1 MSVYYEYVIKAQEP
15 SRQQSLDRMYA
26 LALRLEEIMDDL
38 HERAEVMRREL
49 AIKRG
54 VE

>member
-1 MSVYYEYVIKAQEP
+1 MSAYYEYVIKAQER

-26 LALRLEEIMDDL
+26 LARLLEEIMDDL

-49 AIKRG
+49 TIKRG

>member
-1 MSVYYEYVIKAQEP
+1 MSAYYEYVIKAQES
-15 SRQQSLDRMYA
+15 SRQQSLERMYA

-38 HERAEVMRREL
+38 HDRAEIIRREL
-49 AIKRG
+49 AINRG

>member
-1 MSVYYEYVIKAQEP
+1 MSAYYEYVIKAQER
-15 SRQQSLDRMYA
+15 SRQQSIDRMYA
-26 LALRLEEIMDDL
+26 LARRLEEIMDDL
-38 HERAEVMRREL
+38 HERAEVMRRDL

>member
-1 MSVYYEYVIKAQEP
+1 MNSYYEYVIKAQER
-15 SRQQSLDRMYA
+15 SSQQSLDRMYA
-26 LALRLEEIMDDL
+26 LARRLEEIMDDL
-38 HERAEVMRREL
+38 YERAAIMRHEW

>member
-1 MSVYYEYVIKAQEP
+1 MIAYYEYVIKVQEH

-26 LALRLEEIMDDL
+26 LARRLEEIMDDL
-38 HERAEVMRREL
+38 DERAAIIRHER

>member
-1 MSVYYEYVIKAQEP
+1 MSAYYEYVIKAQEH

-26 LALRLEEIMDDL
+26 LARRLEEIMDDL
-38 HERAEVMRREL
+38 HERAAVMRREL

>member
-1 MSVYYEYVIKAQEP
+1 MSAYYEYVIKAQEH

-26 LALRLEEIMDDL
+26 LVCRLEEIMDDL
-38 HERAEVMRREL
+38 HGRAEVMRRERE
-49 AIKRG
+49 IKRG

>member
-1 MSVYYEYVIKAQEP
+1 MSAYYEYVIKAQER

-26 LALRLEEIMDDL
+26 LARRLEEIMDDL
-38 HERAEVMRREL
+38 HEGAEVMRRDQ

>member
-1 MSVYYEYVIKAQEP
+1 MNAYYEYVIKAQEL
-15 SRQQSLDRMYA
+15 SRQQSLGRMYA

-38 HERAEVMRREL
+38 HERAEVMRRDL

>member
-1 MSVYYEYVIKAQEP
+1 MSAYYEYVIKAQER

-26 LALRLEEIMDDL
+26 SARRLEKIMDDL
-38 HERAEVMRREL
+38 HERA
-49 AIKRG
+49 AIIRHERAMKRG